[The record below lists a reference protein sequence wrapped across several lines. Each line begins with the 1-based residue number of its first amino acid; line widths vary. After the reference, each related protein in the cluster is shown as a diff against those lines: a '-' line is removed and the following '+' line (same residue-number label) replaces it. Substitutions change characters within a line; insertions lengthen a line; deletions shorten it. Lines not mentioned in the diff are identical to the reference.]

1 MYSSSS
7 DMIEALMRYGVS
19 GMGIQSFWEYLAV
32 EDGKQW
38 VSDSFHMDTT
48 T

>member
-19 GMGIQSFWEYLAV
+19 GMGIQSFWDYLAV